1 MLVPRAR
8 PSIVD
13 QRRVAAASGP
23 AGDSWSPGAVPDG
36 DDPAAS
42 LTIGDLYAR
51 VDQAL
56 RQALP
61 GQVWVSG
68 EVRSFN
74 VSSRGHCYLD
84 LVDPQGSHDMGA
96 PVLKVVCWSSRWV
109 RVRATLERLGISL
122 EAGLVVRVRGEVQL
136 YKPRGDLSFILTE
149 LDTDALLGRVAAE
162 RARLVKAL
170 VDEGVFD
177 RNRQLSVPEVPLRVG
192 LVTSPGTEGYRDFV
206 GTLAASGMAF
216 DLRVV
221 PTQVQGREAPVSVAR
236 AIAQLQGEG
245 CDVLVVVRGGG
256 SKADLATFDTEPV
269 ARAIVASGVPVWTGI
284 GHTGDQSVADEVA
297 NRSFITPTECGQE
310 LARRARG
317 AWEGTMGAGRR
328 VARLATVLTDDAG
341 DSLSR
346 RRRGVVVAARS
357 QTERHGERLVH
368 RAWAIRAAA
377 LRQVDANRRELGAR
391 APTVVREAR
400 RSLRERERHLAMAA
414 GRVAT
419 SAAYRTEA
427 EVRRVEQWRRL
438 LAAYDYQRQL
448 ERGYSVTRD
457 ASGAV
462 LRSVADLERGALVVT
477 EVADGAVR
485 SLVEETSRRRP
496 EPDATA
502 ADPGAGT
509 VRQHERTH

>member
-1 MLVPRAR
+1 VAVPPAR
-8 PSIVD
+8 QPSVG
-13 QRRVAAASGP
+13 QRRGAPTSSAADDQWPSG
-23 AGDSWSPGAVPDG
+23 GLPDG
-36 DDPAAS
+36 DDPSAS

-56 RQALP
+56 RHALP

-84 LVDPQGSHDMGA
+84 LVDPIGSHDMGA

-177 RNRQLSVPEVPLRVG
+177 RNRQLPVPDVPLRVG

-236 AIAQLQGEG
+236 AITQLQEEG
-245 CDVLVVVRGGG
+245 CDVVVVVRGGG

-310 LARRARG
+310 LARRARV
-317 AWEGTMGAGRR
+317 AWERTTGAGRR
-328 VARLATVLTDDAG
+328 VARLATVLADDVG
-341 DSLSR
+341 ESLAR
-346 RRRGVVVAARS
+346 RRRGVVVAARG
-357 QTERHGERLVH
+357 QTERHAERLVH
-368 RAWAIRAAA
+368 RAWTLRAAA

-391 APTVVREAR
+391 VPTVVREAR
-400 RSLRERERHLAMAA
+400 RSLRDRERHLVSAA

-419 SAAYRTEA
+419 GAAYRTEA
-427 EVRRVEQWRRL
+427 EVRRVEQWRHL

-457 ASGAV
+457 ATGAV
-462 LRSVADLERGALVVT
+462 VRSVADLERGALVVT
-477 EVADGAVR
+477 DVADGTVR
-485 SLVEETSRRRP
+485 SLVEETRRRHP
-496 EPDATA
+496 APAMTA
-502 ADPGAGT
+502 GDPGDGT
-509 VRQHERTH
+509 VRPYERTQ